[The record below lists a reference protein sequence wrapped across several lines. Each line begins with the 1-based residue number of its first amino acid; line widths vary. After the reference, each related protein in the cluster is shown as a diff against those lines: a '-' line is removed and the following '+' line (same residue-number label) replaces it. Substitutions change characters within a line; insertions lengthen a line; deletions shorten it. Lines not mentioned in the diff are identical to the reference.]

1 MLVAL
6 ALVLMHISGAKTA
19 INWLDFEERYPPA
32 VCLHHIRVHAIPCEA
47 AAAIDVPMPELLRQ
61 KSGWYTSERVA
72 DECMNVRLCM
82 TYIIVSK
89 YLLASTSILSK
100 TVPSSQQGA
109 WFVGYE

>member
-1 MLVAL
+1 
-6 ALVLMHISGAKTA
+6 MHISGAKTA
-19 INWLDFEERYPPA
+19 INWIDFQERFPPA
-32 VCLHHIRVHAIPCEA
+32 VSLPVSLHHIRVHAIPCDA
-47 AAAIDVPMPELLRQ
+47 AAAIDVPMPEQLR
-61 KSGWYTSERVA
+61 KVSDWYTSERVA